1 MMSIPSYDAAL
12 LAAALILLFVVLVF
26 NLASRLVLVQL
37 VRSEWEINTMDKR
50 KVEEAV
56 FKTLMIG
63 STMVVLGSLILILT
77 TVVWRGLPALNLAM
91 LTQTPKGGY
100 YLGKEG
106 GILNAIVGS
115 IYLAGGATV
124 LSLVVSLPI
133 ALYLQIYAA
142 RTRRAELARLALDV
156 LWGVPSIV
164 YGAFGFIIMLW
175 LGVRASLLGGIIALA
190 LLELPIM
197 ARGMDEAIAMVPFA
211 LKEASF
217 ALGATRLETAL
228 KIIVRQTIPAL
239 LTAILLAF
247 GRSIGDAASVLF
259 TAGYTDRLPDS
270 LFAPAASLPLAVFFQ
285 LGTPF
290 PAVQERAYAA
300 ALVLTIIVLAIS
312 LISRQLARQSAK
324 HVIR

>member
-1 MMSIPSYDAAL
+1 MK
-12 LAAALILLFVVLVF
+12 
-26 NLASRLVLVQL
+26 
-37 VRSEWEINTMDKR
+37 KR
-50 KVEEAV
+50 KLEEAL
-56 FKTLMIG
+56 FKMLMMG
-63 STMVVLGSLILILT
+63 STVIVLGSLALILA
-77 TVVWRGLPALNLAM
+77 TVAWRGLPALNLAM

-100 YLGKEG
+100 YLGREG

-115 IYLAGGATV
+115 LYLAGGATILAMV
-124 LSLVVSLPI
+124 MSLPI

-142 RTRRAELARLALDV
+142 RSRRAELARLALDV

-175 LGVRASLLGGIIALA
+175 LGIRASLLGGIIVLA

-197 ARGMDEAIAMVPFA
+197 VRGMDEAMAMVPLA
-211 LKEASF
+211 LKEASY

-228 KIIVRQTIPAL
+228 KIIVRQTTPGL

-247 GRSIGDAASVLF
+247 GRGIGDAASVLF

-270 LFAPAASLPLAVFFQ
+270 LFGPAASLPLAVFFQ

-290 PAVQERAYAA
+290 PAVQERAYAS
-300 ALVLTIIVLAIS
+300 ALVLTMIVLALS
-312 LISRQLARQSAK
+312 LISRGLASRFTK
-324 HVIR
+324 HIIR